1 MKSLDMMKFRSE
13 FRSEF
18 RWICRSGI

>member
-13 FRSEF
+13 SKW
-18 RWICRSGI
+18 WICRSGI